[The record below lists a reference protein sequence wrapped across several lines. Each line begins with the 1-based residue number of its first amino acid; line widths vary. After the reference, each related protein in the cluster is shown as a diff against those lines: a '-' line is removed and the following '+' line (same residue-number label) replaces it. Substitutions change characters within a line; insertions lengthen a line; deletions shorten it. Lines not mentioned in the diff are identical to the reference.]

1 MTDPHVPDAV
11 ADGDIA
17 TAWLRLTGFVVDI
30 AILFSVG
37 VLLAAVLGVDLD
49 PAETA
54 DLPARFRVSQGLFG
68 AAYYIGFTSSRGQ
81 TPGKMFAGTR
91 VVMEETAEIPGPRPA
106 TLRWFLPGVFTF
118 LPGLSIIQLAVYVWV
133 PFDNRRRGLH
143 DKAAK
148 TVVIKTRRRRDP
160 GHLSDPAGNGAPAS

>member
-17 TAWLRLTGFVVDI
+17 SAWLRLTGFVVDI
-30 AILFSVG
+30 VILLSVG
-37 VLLAAVLGVDLD
+37 QLIAAVLGVDLD
-49 PAETA
+49 PAVTL
-54 DLPARFRVSQGLFG
+54 DLPSRFRIAQGLFG

-91 VVMEETAEIPGPRPA
+91 VVMEETAEIPGRRPA

-118 LPGLSIIQLAVYVWV
+118 LPGISIIQLAVYVWV

-143 DKAAK
+143 DMAAK
-148 TVVIKTRRRRDP
+148 TVVIKTRRKRETRE
-160 GHLSDPAGNGAPAS
+160 LSDRTGDGAQAS